1 MKISFINK
9 QNIGRIFFV
18 TVATIGALAIFYNY
32 LVIIA
37 LAAVFS
43 FALDPYIRRMRDSG
57 IRSRSL
63 SAGLIVSVVLLT
75 ITGPISIAF
84 YQTYMKITDLQIIG
98 NTNDVKERLLV
109 LLNQFVLQL
118 SAILRGFGFKTNIL
132 LFSETQLERLT
143 DFAINFA
150 TSVVTQMP
158 DFIFMLF
165 VLTISTFFFL
175 SQSRRI
181 HNFFERTNFLSRKEV
196 FHLVNAI
203 RISSR
208 SAVISSVATGLFQ
221 ATVVASAVSLAGY
234 HIFSLIFIIT
244 FFLSFIPIGGAVP
257 VVMFMLIPAFMDG
270 NKTGILI
277 LIASTVITGVVDNII
292 RMMIIG
298 RRENDLHPIIAL
310 LSIFGGITMFG
321 LPGLFLGPV
330 IVDTAYRIIPVLA
343 SNINFEEEIGDLDS
357 QISVNI
363 APPRHLETDIERDID
378 I

>member
-1 MKISFINK
+1 MKISLINK

-18 TVATIGALAIFYNY
+18 TLALLGTLTIFYNY
-32 LVIIA
+32 LTIVA
-37 LAAVFS
+37 LAAVFA
-43 FALDPYIRRMRDSG
+43 FALDPYIRRVRDSG
-57 IRSRSL
+57 ITSRSL
-63 SAGLIVSVVLLT
+63 GAGLIVSVVLLT
-75 ITGPISIAF
+75 VTGPILIAF

-98 NTNDVKERLLV
+98 NSDDVKAKATA
-109 LLNQFVLQL
+109 LLNQFTTQL
-118 SAILRGFGFKTNIL
+118 SEILRNFGFHSDVS
-132 LFSETQLERLT
+132 LFSESQLARLS

-150 TSVVTQMP
+150 TSIVTQMP
-158 DFIFMLF
+158 EFLFMLF

-181 HNFFERTNFLSRKEV
+181 HTFFERTNFLSRKEV

-203 RISSR
+203 RVSSR

-221 ATVVASAVSLAGY
+221 ATVVAGAVSLAGY

-257 VVMFMLIPAFMDG
+257 VVMFMLIPAFVEG
-270 NKTGILI
+270 NRAGILI
-277 LIASTVITGVVDNII
+277 LIASTIITGVVDNII

-298 RRENDLHPIIAL
+298 RNENDLHPIIAL

-330 IVDTAYRIIPVLA
+330 IVDTAYRVIPMLA
-343 SNINFEEEIGDLDS
+343 SNINFEEEI
-357 QISVNI
+357 
-363 APPRHLETDIERDID
+363 IEIN
-378 I
+378 

>member
-1 MKISFINK
+1 MKISVLNK
-9 QNIGRIFFV
+9 QNLGRIFFV
-18 TVATIGALAIFYNY
+18 TVAFIGALTIFYNY
-32 LVIIA
+32 LTIIA
-37 LAAVFS
+37 LAAVFA

-63 SAGLIVSVVLLT
+63 GAGLIVSVVLLT
-75 ITGPISIAF
+75 VTGPILIAF

-98 NTNDVKERLLV
+98 NTVDVKAKAMV
-109 LLNQFVLQL
+109 MLNQFVFQL
-118 SAILRGFGFKTNIL
+118 TEILHGFGFKTNIS
-132 LFSETQLERLT
+132 LFSESQLERLSE
-143 DFAINFA
+143 FAITFA

-158 DFIFMLF
+158 EFLFMLF

-181 HNFFERTNFLSRKEV
+181 HTFFERTNFLSRKEV

-221 ATVVASAVSLAGY
+221 ATVVASAVTLAGY
-234 HIFSLIFIIT
+234 HIFSLIFIVT

-257 VVMFMLIPAFMDG
+257 VVMFMLIPAFVDG

-277 LIASTVITGVVDNII
+277 LIASTIITGVVDNII

-298 RRENDLHPIIAL
+298 RSENDLHPIIAL

-330 IVDTAYRIIPVLA
+330 IVDTAYRVIPLLA
-343 SNINFEEEIGDLDS
+343 SNISFEEQITEIEP
-357 QISVNI
+357 QIQVKVENFTEI
-363 APPRHLETDIERDID
+363 VQ
-378 I
+378 